1 MPQQW
6 SMYVPAHF
14 AETDPEKLAAVI
26 GDYNFGI
33 LVSAGPQGL
42 FATHLPFVPDPAR
55 PRELLHAHMARANP
69 HWRDLAENGEALA
82 IFQGP
87 HAYVSAAWYATRP
100 KVPTWNYIA
109 LHVYGRV
116 RLRNEPQEILETL
129 ALTVRHQEAGRAEPW
144 RMEDQPEQFLTGMA
158 RGVVALELAVTRI
171 EGKFKL
177 SQNRSRED
185 QRRVVEHLGTSTD
198 PVDRALG
205 ELSQHHLGLYGPA
218 SASTHRANGAC

>member
-1 MPQQW
+1 
-6 SMYVPAHF
+6 MYIPAHF

-26 GDYNFGI
+26 GDYNFGTLI
-33 LVSAGPQGL
+33 SAGPRGL

-69 HWRDLAENGEALA
+69 HWRDFVEGGEALA

-109 LHVYGRV
+109 VHVYGRV
-116 RLRNEPQEILETL
+116 RLRTEPQEIRETL
-129 ALTVRHQEAGRAEPW
+129 ALTARHQEAGRAEPW
-144 RMEDQPEQFLTGMA
+144 RMEDQPEQFLVGMA
-158 RGVVALELAVTRI
+158 RGVVALELAIERI

-177 SQNRSRED
+177 SQNVGRAD
-185 QRRVVEHLGTSTD
+185 QEGAIAGLLRVT
-198 PVDRALG
+198 
-205 ELSQHHLGLYGPA
+205 
-218 SASTHRANGAC
+218 